1 MISTREFP
9 LLESL
14 LGWMNVYISLIL
26 LFKMFIII
34 FLPLYSYKNPFL
46 VDQLSSERFREI
58 CSPCIGVDTSLEW
71 RWSSALPRN
80 PNRQWWQCNNLFEV
94 LFDLHFSLLDKNV
107 VSNIIGVVCITRWS
121 RWRRWNH
128 RSPPWT
134 TRNRFRNRGWFSLN
148 DNSNVKPEC

>member
-1 MISTREFP
+1 MGCPCCRKGCLLLLRISESTLSGYLNSMMGLWFQCKIESCLIILKVWTIGTGKFP

-94 LFDLHFSLLDKNV
+94 LFD
-107 VSNIIGVVCITRWS
+107 
-121 RWRRWNH
+121 
-128 RSPPWT
+128 
-134 TRNRFRNRGWFSLN
+134 
-148 DNSNVKPEC
+148 